1 MLETGTG
8 PVHLGQILIIN
19 VVNIKKKFNNFTKAA
34 LTSKNGGKIR
44 KNEKKSI
51 FNTLI
56 FLHYEEKAL
65 YYTILCDRKLFFF
78 IEYYTNYCE

>member
-19 VVNIKKKFNNFTKAA
+19 VVNIKKIFNNFTKAA

-65 YYTILCDRKLFFF
+65 DLRLFL
-78 IEYYTNYCE
+78 